1 MAQYKVPQ
9 DVEAEDKLL
18 GPFTFRQFI
27 YLLIMFGLIALGF
40 LFVRIGIWPL
50 IIILVP
56 PFVLLG
62 ILALPLKK
70 DQPMETYLSA
80 IVSFHLKP
88 RKRIWDPG
96 QPNSTIEISAPKQVE
111 DNRTKDLSQE
121 EASRRLSFLA
131 DIVDTEGYA
140 IKGST
145 PNSALR
151 EEVYA
156 EANTAQDIFENNQSS
171 NLNKAIQN
179 SNELYH
185 QQADER
191 MRNAI
196 ENNYTQKVQNA
207 TINHYN
213 ETSQQPMAQQ
223 EYVAQEQPVYQEPVM
238 PQPAQQYTA
247 YQAPALPEPVNYSA
261 GYYDAPQNYVQP
273 QQQST
278 DVIAQ
283 QFEQVQQP
291 EQIQEQYQPAFQED
305 VAQTEQL
312 QPESYDQ
319 SLQNSD
325 TIIQPDFYT
334 EESTTTEEATSQEE
348 NKPTQDMID
357 LANNTDYSNETLA
370 KQAKRVQEKNNNGEV
385 YISLH

>member
-80 IVSFHLKP
+80 VVSFHLKP

-171 NLNKAIQN
+171 NLNKAIQD

-185 QQADER
+185 QQAVER

-196 ENNYTQKVQNA
+196 QNNYANKVQNA

-213 ETSQQPMAQQ
+213 ETPQQPTAQQ
-223 EYVAQEQPVYQEPVM
+223 EYVAQEQPTYQEPVM

-247 YQAPALPEPVNYSA
+247 YQAPTLPEPVNYSA

-273 QQQST
+273 QQQSS

-283 QFEQVQQP
+283 QFEQTQP
-291 EQIQEQYQPAFQED
+291 QYQPTF
-305 VAQTEQL
+305 QTETTQIE
-312 QPESYDQ
+312 QSQSESYSQPSQ
-319 SLQNSD
+319 SSD
-325 TIIQPDFYT
+325 TIVQPDTYT
-334 EESTTTEEATSQEE
+334 EEPETTPQEE
-348 NKPTQDMID
+348 ESKPTQDMID
-357 LANNTDYSNETLA
+357 LANNSDYSIETLA

>member
-56 PFVLLG
+56 PFVLLS

-80 IVSFHLKP
+80 VVSFHLKP

-171 NLNKAIQN
+171 NLNKAIQD

-185 QQADER
+185 QQAVER

-196 ENNYTQKVQNA
+196 QNNYANKVQNA

-213 ETSQQPMAQQ
+213 ETPQQPTAQQ
-223 EYVAQEQPVYQEPVM
+223 EYVAQEQPTYQEPVM

-247 YQAPALPEPVNYSA
+247 YQAPTLPEPVNYSA

-273 QQQST
+273 QQQSS

-283 QFEQVQQP
+283 QFEQTQP
-291 EQIQEQYQPAFQED
+291 QYQPTF
-305 VAQTEQL
+305 QTETTQIE
-312 QPESYDQ
+312 QSQSESYSQPSQ
-319 SLQNSD
+319 SSD
-325 TIIQPDFYT
+325 TIVQPDTYT
-334 EESTTTEEATSQEE
+334 KEPETTPQEEES
-348 NKPTQDMID
+348 KPTQDMID
-357 LANNTDYSNETLA
+357 LANNSDYSIETLA